1 MALDYPP
8 SPGLQAIL
16 DQIDAE
22 ERAARVAVFEQC
34 DDCVSHDMQAMCGP
48 VLRTIWDPCAR
59 HRKEGR

>member
-1 MALDYPP
+1 MSPEPP
-8 SPGLQAIL
+8 SPDLQAIL

-34 DDCVSHDMQAMCGP
+34 DDCVSYDVQAMCDP
-48 VLRTIWDPCAR
+48 VLRTTWDPCAR

>member
-1 MALDYPP
+1 MSLEPVSRD
-8 SPGLQAIL
+8 LQAIL

-34 DDCVSHDMQAMCGP
+34 DDCMSYDVQAMCEP

>member
-34 DDCVSHDMQAMCGP
+34 DDCVSYDEQAMCDP
-48 VLRTIWDPCAR
+48 EPRTIWDPCAR